1 MIVNQQVQ
9 NITVFQSGKDTRQKK
24 KKKSIIHMSKSS
36 SANGTQGSSVFV
48 LSVSVL
54 LSL

>member
-9 NITVFQSGKDTRQKK
+9 NIPVFQSAKDTRQ

-36 SANGTQGSSVFV
+36 SANGTKGSSVFV